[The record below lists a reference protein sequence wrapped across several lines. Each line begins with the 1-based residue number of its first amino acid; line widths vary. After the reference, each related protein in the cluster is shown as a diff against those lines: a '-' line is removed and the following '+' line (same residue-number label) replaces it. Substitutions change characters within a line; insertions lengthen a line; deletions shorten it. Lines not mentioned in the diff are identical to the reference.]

1 MELHAV
7 LDTGKVSPFYMWLP
21 LKRKINYKRMRMTLI
36 VCNSKYRYG
45 EAAVEGGGERQVHGG
60 MGNSK

>member
-1 MELHAV
+1 MLLHAI
-7 LDTGKVSPFYMWLP
+7 LDTEKFHKWVAPSLD
-21 LKRKINYKRMRMTLI
+21 KRMRMTLI
-36 VCNSKYRYG
+36 VCNSKYRYE

>member
-1 MELHAV
+1 
-7 LDTGKVSPFYMWLP
+7 MWLP
-21 LKRKINYKRMRMTLI
+21 LKRNINHERMRMTLI